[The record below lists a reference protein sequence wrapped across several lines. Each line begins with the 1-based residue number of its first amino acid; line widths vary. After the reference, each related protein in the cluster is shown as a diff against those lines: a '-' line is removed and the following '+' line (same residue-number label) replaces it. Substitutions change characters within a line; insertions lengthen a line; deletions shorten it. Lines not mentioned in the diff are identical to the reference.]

1 MAGIPEEFIEEL
13 KQRNNIVSVISRY
26 MPLEKKGRNYWGR
39 CPFHLEKTA
48 SFSVNEV
55 DQFYHCFGCKAGGN
69 LFKFVME
76 MESISFIEAI
86 KLVAGWSGMEVP
98 VDEKDRE
105 LVIRQKKERE
115 EMLACMKECAKH
127 YHENLLKS
135 QVALEYLKNRG
146 IDKDMITKFGIGFA
160 NGYTEIMEHLEGKGY
175 KKDMLYRLGII
186 KEKDG
191 RFYDS
196 IGDRIAFPII
206 NMYGE
211 VVAFSGRTMKKQV
224 DYAKYIN
231 TGDTPIFSKSK
242 NLFGI
247 NLVKKAKQTG
257 NLKEVIIVEGQTDV
271 IAMHRAGYAGTV
283 ASLGTALTVDQARI
297 IKRLCDNVI
306 ICYDGDFAGAKATLR
321 GLDILKHENLN
332 VRVAS
337 IPNNMDPDELL
348 RTQGTRAVD
357 RVIEQSIPLVEY
369 KLMVLK
375 NKHNLKEFDGK
386 AKYVEE
392 AINVLQGLDDVEA
405 EVYIDLIA
413 DTTGVYKDFL
423 RKKLKDITL
432 KLGENNTVASAVIQ
446 REVKKDSSMTQAEI
460 CVIAN
465 ILRHSSGKHDTNKM
479 VELFSG
485 ELYKVASIANSV
497 TKVEEFITRLDDD
510 AYQEIVGGV
519 VNYNF
524 SENDEVNTNMFE
536 DCLWLIYKD
545 NLLKKQASL
554 SERLTTCTEDERD
567 DIMAELKTIITKIN
581 SRQVDL

>member
-13 KQRNNIVSVISRY
+13 KQRNNIVSVVSRY

-76 MESISFIEAI
+76 MESVSFIEAVKI
-86 KLVAGWSGMEVP
+86 IASWSGMEVP
-98 VDEKDRE
+98 VDDKDRE
-105 LVIRQKKERE
+105 QVIKQKKERE
-115 EMLACMKECAKH
+115 EMIACMKECAKH
-127 YHENLLKS
+127 YHENLLSSK
-135 QVALEYLKNRG
+135 VAMEYLKNRG
-146 IDKDMITKFGIGFA
+146 IEKDMITKFGIGYA
-160 NGYTEIMEHLEGKGY
+160 NGYTEIIDHLESKGY
-175 KKDMLYRLGII
+175 KKDLLYRLGII
-186 KEKDG
+186 KEKEG

-206 NMYGE
+206 NIYGE

-231 TGDTPIFSKSK
+231 TGDTPIFLKSK

-257 NLKEVIIVEGQTDV
+257 ALKEIIIVEGQTDV
-271 IAMHRAGYAGTV
+271 IAMHRAGYSGTV

-348 RTQGTRAVD
+348 RTQGNKAVD
-357 RVIEQSIPLVEY
+357 RVIEQSMPLVEY

-375 NKHNLKEFDGK
+375 KKHNLKEFDGK

-392 AINVLQGLDDVEA
+392 ALQVLQGLDDVEA
-405 EVYIDLIA
+405 EVYIDLIS
-413 DTTGVYKDFL
+413 DNTGVYKDFL
-423 RKKLKDITL
+423 RKKLKDMSL
-432 KLGENNTVASAVIQ
+432 KLAENNTVASAVVQ
-446 REVKKDSSMTQAEI
+446 REVKKDSTMTQAEL

-465 ILRHSSGKHDTNKM
+465 ILRRTAGNYDTSKI
-479 VELFSG
+479 VEMFSG
-485 ELYKVASIANSV
+485 DLYKVASIAN
-497 TKVEEFITRLDDD
+497 TVEKADEFISRLDDEK
-510 AYQEIVGGV
+510 YQEIVGEI

-524 SENDEVNTNMFE
+524 SENQEINTQMFE
-536 DCLWLIYKD
+536 DCLWLMYKD
-545 NLLKKQASL
+545 NLLNRQATL
-554 SERLTTCTEDERD
+554 SEKLLNCEPEEKES
-567 DIMAELKTIITKIN
+567 IMAELKTIIAKIN
-581 SRQVDL
+581 NRQVDL